1 MIVFPYYTYLIKKST
16 NFLGSAPWAAPLLI
30 AYCVFITPVW
40 GYIAA
45 RNPFTKEVLDYG
57 WTPVISAMLIS
68 R

>member
-1 MIVFPYYTYLIKKST
+1 MIFSYIKT
-16 NFLGSAPWAAPLLI
+16 NKYFFLDHAPWIAPILI
-30 AYCVFITPVW
+30 TFCILVTPVW

-45 RNPFTKEVLDYG
+45 RNPFTKEVLDTG

>member
-1 MIVFPYYTYLIKKST
+1 MAIICYTLCTRVSSGY
-16 NFLGSAPWAAPLLI
+16 APWIAPTLI
-30 AYCVFITPVW
+30 IFCIFATPVW